1 MCNDFDREAPKNTN
15 VGQNGCR
22 LAPLCQEEIWSH
34 MQGNFKLLFL
44 KWPLVR
50 IGIKAECSI
59 LIFASIVS
67 VSLALVFRAPFQLCL
82 MPINHKPIHLRISEV
97 LSVDFPRKEKDCFFM
112 YRLVKNIYIYKWS
125 ERVQSL

>member
-1 MCNDFDREAPKNTN
+1 MCNDFDREAPKNKN

-22 LAPLCQEEIWSH
+22 LAPLCKEEIWSH

-67 VSLALVFRAPFQLCL
+67 VFTCSCLMVPFQL
-82 MPINHKPIHLRISEV
+82 I
-97 LSVDFPRKEKDCFFM
+97 
-112 YRLVKNIYIYKWS
+112 
-125 ERVQSL
+125 